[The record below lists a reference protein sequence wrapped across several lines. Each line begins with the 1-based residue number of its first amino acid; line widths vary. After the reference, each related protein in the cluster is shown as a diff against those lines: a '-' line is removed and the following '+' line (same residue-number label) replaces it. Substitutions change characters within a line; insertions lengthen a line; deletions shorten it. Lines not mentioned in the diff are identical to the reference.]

1 MPSAPERKGVS
12 PVGEGTVRA
21 ALIGAVA
28 ATLVLAAGC
37 ARQEAPPGAVPESQ
51 PPRIA
56 ELFPARDTVIEGLG
70 DAARVEFDEPISAR
84 GNLSR
89 QLRASPAF
97 EYRVEAGHGDIRVE
111 PRDGWR
117 PGAVYVLELDVGVS
131 DLLNNAREEP
141 IRWRF
146 STGPPVSGTVV
157 TGRIW
162 DRITGEQI
170 QEARAVFLALG
181 GDSALAA
188 DSIPYSAVPD
198 SGGTF
203 RLEAVPPGSYRAYG
217 FRDRNRNRTLDRR
230 LEASDS
236 TTFTLDGPAGTAA
249 LQFVLVE
256 PDSTP
261 PVLGLAEARDSLTL
275 RLTFDDYLLPGGAP
289 LADSVILRRAGEEEA
304 WPVDSLRVLEA
315 DEVEGREAL
324 GEDAFFDPSE
334 VRQAG
339 QAPADT
345 TAPGDTAGAAP
356 ETAARPDTAAAGQ
369 DTAAARDTGAAEP
382 DTAVA
387 AQDTAPAS
395 PVGPLPSR
403 SLQVRLGRPLT
414 PDTFR
419 VMIRGVRNLQGLAGG
434 GDTLFVYT
442 PAPDTAAAPP
452 DTATAL
458 SDTAGASPDTAAPDT
473 ATASADTTR
482 RSPLR
487 REDP

>member
-1 MPSAPERKGVS
+1 MPSAPERGGAP
-12 PVGEGTVRA
+12 PVGKRSGRA
-21 ALIGAVA
+21 ALVGAVS

-51 PPRIA
+51 PPQIA
-56 ELFPARDTVIEGLG
+56 ELFPPRDTVIEGLG
-70 DAARVEFDEPISAR
+70 DAARVDFDEPISAR

-97 EYRVEAGHGDIRVE
+97 EYRVEAGHGDIRIE

-117 PGAVYVLELDVGVS
+117 SGAVYVLELDVGVS
-131 DLLNNAREEP
+131 DLLNNTREEP

-146 STGPPVSGTVV
+146 STGPPVTGTVV

-162 DRITGEQI
+162 DRITGEQL
-170 QEARAVFLALG
+170 QEARAVFLAVG
-181 GDSALAA
+181 GDSALAG

-249 LQFVLVE
+249 LEFVLVE

-275 RLTFDDYLLPGGAP
+275 RLTFDDYLLPGAAP
-289 LADSVILRRAGEEEA
+289 PADSVTLRRAGEEEA

-315 DEVEGREAL
+315 DDVEERESL
-324 GEDAFFDPSE
+324 QHDAFFDPSE
-334 VRQAG
+334 AREAQ
-339 QAPADT
+339 QAPLDT
-345 TAPGDTAGAAP
+345 AAPGDTAGAAS
-356 ETAARPDTAAAGQ
+356 
-369 DTAAARDTGAAEP
+369 DTAAARDTGAAAP
-382 DTAVA
+382 DTVAA

-403 SLQVRLGRPLT
+403 SLRMSLGRPLT
-414 PDTFR
+414 QDTFR
-419 VMIRGVRNLQGLAGG
+419 VMIRGARNLQGLAGG

-442 PAPDTAAAPP
+442 PAPDTTAAP
-452 DTATAL
+452 
-458 SDTAGASPDTAAPDT
+458 DTAGAVPDTAAPDT
-473 ATASADTTR
+473 AEAAADTTR

>member
-1 MPSAPERKGVS
+1 MPSAPDGEGGL
-12 PVGEGTVRA
+12 PVGRATVLGALA
-21 ALIGAVA
+21 AA
-28 ATLVLAAGC
+28 AAGTLVLAAGC

-51 PPRIA
+51 PPQITG
-56 ELFPARDTVIEGLG
+56 LFPSRDTVMEGLG

-84 GNLSR
+84 GNLAP

-97 EYRVEAGHGDIRVE
+97 EYTVEAGHGDIRIK

-117 PGAVYVLELDVGVS
+117 TGAVYVLELDVRVS
-131 DLLNNAREEP
+131 DLLNNIREEP

-146 STGPPVSGTVV
+146 STGPPVTGTVV

-170 QEARAVFLALG
+170 QEARALFLALE
-181 GDSALAA
+181 GDSALAG
-188 DSIPYSAVPD
+188 DPIPYSAVPD

-236 TTFTLDGPAGTAA
+236 TSFTLDGPAGTAE

-261 PVLGLAEARDSLTL
+261 PVLGLAQARDSLTL
-275 RLTFDDYLLPGGAP
+275 RLAFDDYLLPGGAP
-289 LADSVILRRAGEEEA
+289 PADSVTVRRAGEEVA
-304 WPVDSLRVLEA
+304 WPLDSLRVLEA
-315 DEVEGREAL
+315 AEVEGRESL
-324 GEDAFFDPSE
+324 QQDAFFDPSE
-334 VRQAG
+334 VREAR
-339 QAPADT
+339 APS
-345 TAPGDTAGAAP
+345 
-356 ETAARPDTAAAGQ
+356 DTAAVQ
-369 DTAAARDTGAAEP
+369 DTGAAAP
-382 DTAVA
+382 DTTVA

-403 SLQVRLGRPLT
+403 SLQVSLGRPLT
-414 PDTFR
+414 QDTFR
-419 VMIRGVRNLQGLAGG
+419 VEIRGVPNLQGLAGG

-442 PAPDTAAAPP
+442 PA
-452 DTATAL
+452 
-458 SDTAGASPDTAAPDT
+458 SDTAVSSDTTEAATDTA
-473 ATASADTTR
+473 R